1 VREGD
6 AGAGPGQDTL
16 GRRDD
21 VLVDRRRVGG
31 LPRPAAEGPA
41 AVRKRSAYAGAFAR
55 RRRERD
61 RVAHEP
67 GELDETEHQQD
78 EDRRQDERELDQPL
92 SILAA
97 SEPVQYCG
105 SARAMALSV
114 KVTPVPVM
122 RANEV
127 SQVCW

>member
-1 VREGD
+1 DRRDVRPGAGQPGLAGLHEVERVTIDDRTAVQRVGPDVDESARFGSGRRRLPNPDLADVREGD

-41 AVRKRSAYAGAFAR
+41 AVRKRSAYAVAFAR

-67 GELDETEHQQD
+67 GE
-78 EDRRQDERELDQPL
+78 
-92 SILAA
+92 
-97 SEPVQYCG
+97 
-105 SARAMALSV
+105 
-114 KVTPVPVM
+114 
-122 RANEV
+122 
-127 SQVCW
+127 